1 MQRLKIWPTIF
12 TNVYPRG
19 FEPKQSYT
27 VVLLCRCFTSYMEIN
42 IFVLFP
48 QGDDLGGDQAVPLGT
63 RLQLRASIN
72 TFSGISKEQAVV
84 PLGTRLQLR
93 ASINTFSGISRAGCT
108 VVPSQVLLKLQKYL
122 PT

>member
-72 TFSGISKEQAVV
+72 TFSGISK
-84 PLGTRLQLR
+84 
-93 ASINTFSGISRAGCT
+93 AGCSSSRNQAT
-108 VVPSQVLLKLQKYL
+108 AQSFYKYIL
-122 PT
+122 RY